1 MCHFTAEA
9 EPVLAEGAQL
19 RRDGEAAVMAQLHR
33 IGAFYVGH
41 RVDERGTGV
50 FFICQHIAA
59 DLHANKALFRQRMR
73 RKSFEI
79 SFKALDIAAV
89 LLDLL
94 RKVFHK
100 LIFQPELLALMV
112 CFQQLELAYI
122 HIQIHAL
129 FDAGVT
135 GAERLDLGKG
145 QGGFVHVLA
154 GAHRGFAGHDLRN
167 EPLLGLQRLPEIGV
181 EGAFRHIAA
190 DMNGLVSIT
199 LPFDAAFALRQITRP
214 PRGVQIMQRDQAILH
229 VSASAHFGG
238 AAHQNAHLA
247 GTDFRKEVTLF
258 GLSIRL
264 VNKGDLLRGHPA
276 CNQLLPDI
284 LIDGKV
290 RLRRIQR
297 DHVLQS
303 VDLRAVQRAA
313 RRLGLFRLR
322 GGEVAK
328 DKLGQLLVLAIPP
341 IL

>member
-1 MCHFTAEA
+1 
-9 EPVLAEGAQL
+9 
-19 RRDGEAAVMAQLHR
+19 
-33 IGAFYVGH
+33 
-41 RVDERGTGV
+41 
-50 FFICQHIAA
+50 
-59 DLHANKALFRQRMR
+59 
-73 RKSFEI
+73 
-79 SFKALDIAAV
+79 
-89 LLDLL
+89 
-94 RKVFHK
+94 
-100 LIFQPELLALMV
+100 MV
-112 CFQQLELAYI
+112 CLQQLEFGHI
-122 HIQIHAL
+122 HVQIHAL
-129 FDAGVT
+129 LNAGIT
-135 GAERLDLGKG
+135 GTQRLDLGKG
-145 QGGFVHVLA
+145 EGSFVHILA
-154 GAHRGFAGHDLRN
+154 GAHGRFAGHDLRDKA
-167 EPLLGLQRLPEIGV
+167 LLGLQRLPEVSV
-181 EGAFRHIAA
+181 EGPLGHIAA
-190 DMNGLVSIT
+190 DMNGLVLVALS
-199 LPFDAAFALRQITRP
+199 LNAPFALRQITRP